1 MVDNNDHKEL
11 QKLPNDC
18 QKKGNS
24 KMIVKNGQQ
33 QQKTI
38 ADPENLSTHS

>member
-1 MVDNNDHKEL
+1 MVASNDHREL

-18 QKKGNS
+18 QKKGKL
-24 KMIVKNGQQ
+24 KMIAKKGQ
-33 QQKTI
+33 TI